1 MCIRDRDNQGA
12 KFIKEPWRLTKT
24 TTGKLSYH
32 SGQAAELQVARH
44 YERDGWRVLEHRFQS
59 AAGEIDLVLRRQDTV
74 FFVEVKRA
82 RTHDIAASRI
92 SLQQIARINQSAE
105 IFVAQHLSGQNF
117 EMRLDAALVDQEG
130 AIHIIP
136 NALAGF

>member
-1 MCIRDRDNQGA
+1 
-12 KFIKEPWRLTKT
+12 LTKT
-24 TTGKLSYH
+24 TTGKVSYYA
-32 SGQAAELQVARH
+32 GQAAEFQVARY
-44 YERDGWRVLEHRFQS
+44 YERDGWHVLQHRFKS

-74 FFVEVKRA
+74 LFVEVKRA

-105 IFVAQHLSGQNF
+105 IFVAEHLSGQNF
-117 EMRLDAALVDQEG
+117 EMRMDAALVDQKGE
-130 AIHIIP
+130 IQIIP

>member
-1 MCIRDRDNQGA
+1 M
-12 KFIKEPWRLTKT
+12 TKT

-44 YERDGWRVLEHRFQS
+44 YEREGWCVLQHRFKS
-59 AAGEIDLVLRRQDTV
+59 AAGEIDLVLRRDDTV
-74 FFVEVKRA
+74 LFVEVKRA
-82 RTHDIAASRI
+82 RAHHIAASRI

-105 IFVAQHLSGQNF
+105 IFVVEHLSGQNF
-117 EMRLDAALVDQEG
+117 EMRLDAALVDQTGE
-130 AIHIIP
+130 IQIIP

>member
-1 MCIRDRDNQGA
+1 M
-12 KFIKEPWRLTKT
+12 TKT

-44 YERDGWRVLEHRFQS
+44 YERDGWRVLQHRFKS
-59 AAGEIDLVLRRQDTV
+59 AAGEIDLVLRRNDTV
-74 FFVEVKRA
+74 LFVEVKRA

-117 EMRLDAALVDQEG
+117 EMRLDAALVDQKGE
-130 AIHIIP
+130 IHIIP

>member
-1 MCIRDRDNQGA
+1 M
-12 KFIKEPWRLTKT
+12 TKT

-44 YERDGWRVLEHRFQS
+44 YEREGWRVLQHRFKS
-59 AAGEIDLVLRRQDTV
+59 AAGEIDLVLRRNDTV
-74 FFVEVKRA
+74 LFVEVKRA

-105 IFVAQHLSGQNF
+105 IFVSEHLSGKNF
-117 EMRLDAALVDQEG
+117 EMRRDAALVDRKGEIQV
-130 AIHIIP
+130 IP

>member
-1 MCIRDRDNQGA
+1 
-12 KFIKEPWRLTKT
+12 LTKT
-24 TTGKLSYH
+24 TTGKLSYL

-44 YERDGWRVLEHRFQS
+44 YERDGWRVLEHRFKS

-74 FFVEVKRA
+74 LFVEVKRA

-105 IFVAQHLSGQNF
+105 IFVSAHLSGQNF
-117 EMRLDAALVDQEG
+117 EMRLDAALVDQKGE
-130 AIHIIP
+130 IQIIP

>member
-1 MCIRDRDNQGA
+1 M
-12 KFIKEPWRLTKT
+12 TKT

-44 YERDGWRVLEHRFQS
+44 YEGDGWRVLDHRFKS
-59 AAGEIDLVLRRQDTV
+59 AAGEIDLVLRHQHTV
-74 FFVEVKRA
+74 LFVEVKSA

-92 SLQQIARINQSAE
+92 SLQQIARINQSAK
-105 IFVAQHLSGQNF
+105 IFVAEHLSGQNF
-117 EMRLDAALVDQEG
+117 EMRLDAALMDQKGE
-130 AIHIIP
+130 IQIIP

>member
-1 MCIRDRDNQGA
+1 M
-12 KFIKEPWRLTKT
+12 TKT
-24 TTGKLSYH
+24 TTDKLSYH

-44 YERDGWRVLEHRFQS
+44 YERDGWRVLEHRFKS

-74 FFVEVKRA
+74 LFVEVKRA

-92 SLQQIARINQSAE
+92 SLQQIARINLSAE
-105 IFVAQHLSGQNF
+105 IFVSEHLSGQNF
-117 EMRLDAALVDQEG
+117 EMRLDAALVDQKGE
-130 AIHIIP
+130 IQIIP

>member
-1 MCIRDRDNQGA
+1 M
-12 KFIKEPWRLTKT
+12 TKT

-44 YERDGWRVLEHRFQS
+44 YEREGWRVLQHRFKS
-59 AAGEIDLVLRRQDTV
+59 AAGEIDLVLRRDDTV
-74 FFVEVKRA
+74 LFVEVKRA
-82 RTHDIAASRI
+82 RAHDIAASRI

-105 IFVAQHLSGQNF
+105 IFVAEQLSGQNF
-117 EMRLDAALVDQEG
+117 EMRLDAALVDQTGE
-130 AIHIIP
+130 IQIIP

>member
-1 MCIRDRDNQGA
+1 M
-12 KFIKEPWRLTKT
+12 TKT
-24 TTGKLSYH
+24 TTGKLLYH

-44 YERDGWRVLEHRFQS
+44 YERAGWRVLQHRFKS
-59 AAGEIDLVLRRQDTV
+59 AAGEIDLVLRRNDTV
-74 FFVEVKRA
+74 LFVEVKRA

-105 IFVAQHLSGQNF
+105 IFVAENLSGQNF
-117 EMRLDAALVDQEG
+117 EMRLDAALVDQKGE
-130 AIHIIP
+130 IQIIP

>member
-1 MCIRDRDNQGA
+1 MR
-12 KFIKEPWRLTKT
+12 KT

-59 AAGEIDLVLRRQDTV
+59 AADEIDLVLRRQDTV

-105 IFVAQHLSGQNF
+105 IFVSEHLSGQNF
-117 EMRLDAALVDQEG
+117 ELRLDAALVDQKGE
-130 AIHIIP
+130 IQIIP

>member
-1 MCIRDRDNQGA
+1 M
-12 KFIKEPWRLTKT
+12 TKT

-44 YERDGWRVLEHRFQS
+44 YEREGWRVLQHRFKG
-59 AAGEIDLVLRRQDTV
+59 AAGEIDLVLRRDDTV
-74 FFVEVKRA
+74 LFVEVKRA

-105 IFVAQHLSGQNF
+105 IFVAEKYLVRILKCGWMRPWWIKKAKFRSFRTRWLVFNRWVIVKSLWTGHL
-117 EMRLDAALVDQEG
+117 
-130 AIHIIP
+130 
-136 NALAGF
+136 